1 MSTGMTAP
9 STGLTTPGELVRHE
23 LHEVREHWWA
33 FLALGIALV
42 FIGTLCIIQPFVAS
56 LASVVFLGFLLIA
69 AGISQVVSS
78 FWAGKWTGMLMHLLV
93 GVLYVVVG
101 FMIVDSPADNLL
113 LLTKLLAIFLIV
125 VGALDIL
132 SALIQRFHGWGWV
145 LLNGGVTLLLGLLIN
160 RQWPQSALWVI
171 GLFVG
176 IEMIFNGWG
185 WIMLALGL
193 KAYKERV

>member
-1 MSTGMTAP
+1 MT
-9 STGLTTPGELVRHE
+9 TGLTTPAEYVRHE
-23 LHEVREHWWA
+23 LHEIREHWWA

-42 FIGTLCIIQPFVAS
+42 LIGSLCIIYPFASSVGAVVA
-56 LASVVFLGFLLIA
+56 LGFLLLAGGIA
-69 AGISQVVSS
+69 QIVSS

-101 FMIVDSPADNLL
+101 FMIIDAPAENLL

-125 VGALDIL
+125 VGVLDIV
-132 SALIQRFHGWGWV
+132 SALLQRFHGWGWV
-145 LLNGGVTLLLGLLIN
+145 LLNGAVTLLLGLLIN
-160 RQWPQSALWVI
+160 RQWPSSALWVI

-176 IEMIFNGWG
+176 IEMIFNGWA

-193 KAYKERV
+193 RSYKEKAVA